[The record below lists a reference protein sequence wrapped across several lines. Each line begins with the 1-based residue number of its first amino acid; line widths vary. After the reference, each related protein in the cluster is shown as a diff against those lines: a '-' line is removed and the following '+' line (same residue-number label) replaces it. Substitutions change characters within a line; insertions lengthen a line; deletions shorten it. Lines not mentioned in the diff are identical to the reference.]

1 MQKKCV
7 HKLVNCMAKRRWV
20 NIRTRVPAEI
30 GEAINALASD
40 SYPSY
45 RIVRDIVVAHVSG
58 TNVNALSLDTVRKMT
73 SVAEAVGYENVDSL
87 FLDLAA
93 AFLRVH
99 RYNTQQLQDDET
111 TPAEEIRN
119 MFENMPSYSY
129 EKGMAIRKS
138 T

>member
-7 HKLVNCMAKRRWV
+7 HKLVSSMAKRRWV

-30 GEAINALASD
+30 GEAINALATD

-111 TPAEEIRN
+111 TPAEEIRK